1 MQIWP
6 EPAAISFIKTKIAQ
20 NQSFRALFIL
30 CRIEAIPSSIKRIN
44 HKSGTK
50 EQARQPF
57 NRCSLILLY
66 GPISGICQPKPAQTP
81 KSGTGRGTRTHG
93 LRFWRPS
100 LYQLSYTRILRLL
113 MPKTLKCK
121 SIPDQTIPKESIPV
135 NPWRTNPP
143 QKLIVIG

>member
-1 MQIWP
+1 LN
-6 EPAAISFIKTKIAQ
+6 FIKTKSAQ
-20 NQSFRALFIL
+20 NQSFRALFIS
-30 CRIEAIPSSIKRIN
+30 CRIEAIPSPIKRIN
-44 HKSGTK
+44 HIKRTK

-66 GPISGICQPKPAQTP
+66 GPISSVYQPKPAQTP
-81 KSGTGRGTRTHG
+81 KIGTGRGTRTHG

-100 LYQLSYTRILRLL
+100 LYQLSYTRMLRLL

-121 SIPDQTIPKESIPV
+121 SIPDQSIPKESIPV

-143 QKLIVIG
+143 QKLVVIG